1 MSYWKKTSGKNY
13 QSLDK
18 FDNSSKGQVNNNE
31 FYELEPA
38 VVLDVVMDETHK
50 IFQNKEFTKIDFDRS
65 PSDVEGKKP
74 LPDDVDYSWVG
85 RALVRTIFTQNKVEK
100 EQLVWAFPLE
110 SNINEYPL
118 INEVVIVVKYL
129 DQVFYTR
136 KLNQFNHVH
145 SNEKFGLE
153 QLFGGFIQNG
163 IQKGNRELNEPNTE
177 FKGPSSKSRHDG
189 GYGFEGVVGRYF
201 WINKN
206 IRAIKRFEGDL
217 VIESRFGQ
225 SIRFATYDNK
235 RENDTGFKEYK
246 DYYNEIDNPFTKKP
260 TGGGNPMIVIRN
272 RQRPILKE
280 GQEYKSHK
288 KLPSVKGTKIEKN
301 VGGYIEEDINNDG
314 STIAITSGQ
323 TITKW
328 VTTCYKQMWEE
339 KKEEQESF
347 SPTGCSTFKFP
358 TLDKDQIVINTDRII
373 LSSRLAETF
382 MYSKKRFGIVTDS
395 EFTVD
400 SHDQLILNTNQK
412 TVINSPAIYLGEY
425 NVTDEPVLL
434 GQTTVN
440 WLYELCNWLLTHTHW
455 HKHSHVDAGK
465 ESPSQTQ
472 LPVQQQI
479 LISLRD
485 KLHTLMSRRV
495 FVTGGGLAAG
505 KDGGQ
510 IQDGKDPVKIDT
522 KSGSGVPGGFKGKNY
537 RPS

>member
-18 FDNSSKGQVNNNE
+18 FDNLSQGQVNSNE
-31 FYELEPA
+31 FYEFEPA
-38 VVLDVVMDETHK
+38 IVLDVVLDETHK
-50 IFQNKEFTKIDFDRS
+50 IFQNKDLTKVDFDRL
-65 PSDVEGKKP
+65 PSDVEGNKP
-74 LPDDVDYSWVG
+74 LPSDVDYSWIG
-85 RALVRTIFTQNKVEK
+85 RALVRTVFTQNKVEK
-100 EQLVWAFPLE
+100 EQLVWAYPLE
-110 SNINEYPL
+110 SNISEYPL
-118 INEVVIVVKYL
+118 INEVVVVVKYL
-129 DQVFYTR
+129 DQVYYTR
-136 KLNQFNHVH
+136 KLNQYNHIQ

-153 QLFGGFIQNG
+153 QLLGGFTKNG
-163 IQKGNRELNEPNTE
+163 VQKGNRELNEPNTE
-177 FKGPSSKSRHDG
+177 FQGPTSKARHDG

-201 WINKN
+201 LVNKN
-206 IRAIKRFEGDL
+206 IRAVKRFEGDL
-217 VIESRFGQ
+217 VLESRFGQ
-225 SIRFATYDNK
+225 SIRFAAYDNK
-235 RENDTGFKEYK
+235 RENDTGLKEYK
-246 DYYNEIDNPFTKKP
+246 DYYNEINNPFTKKP
-260 TGGGNPMIVIRN
+260 TGGGNPHIIIRN
-272 RQRPILKE
+272 RQRPVLKE
-280 GQEYKSHK
+280 GQVYKTHK
-288 KLPSVKGTKIEKN
+288 KLPPAVGTKLEKN
-301 VGGYIEEDINNDG
+301 VGGVIEEDINNDG

-328 VTTCYKQMWEE
+328 VTSCYKQMWEE
-339 KKEEQESF
+339 KKEEQSAF
-347 SPTGCSTFKFP
+347 SPSGCSKFKYP
-358 TLDKDQIVINTDRII
+358 ILDKDQIVINTDRII
-373 LSSRLAETF
+373 LSSRLSETF

-400 SHDQLILNTNQK
+400 AHDQLILNTNQK

-440 WLYELCNWLLTHTHW
+440 WLYELCNWLLNHTHW
-455 HKHSHVDAGK
+455 YRHSHVDAGQ

-472 LPVQQQI
+472 LPVQQQA

-505 KDGGQ
+505 KDGGN
-510 IQDGKDPVKIDT
+510 IEDGISPVKIDI